1 MTNKEF
7 EGVARILDAAKSIK
21 DEAELICKNASQ
33 LQRRSPIDKMM
44 AEPEAPG
51 TIKDGIYLVCD
62 NEIIEYT
69 PAVTEDIEDIKQRC
83 CGVGVKLGGKSII
96 VALKDFAD
104 RDDITLTCRPD
115 RSGRDGYKNN
125 YEDAGADWDG
135 AGNTEH
141 LKAIGLNSAITLSGG
156 WYIPAVAQWR
166 FICLFRKEINQAL
179 KELDG
184 DELSGW
190 YWTSTEYSAT
200 RAWYLHLSN
209 GNLNYYTKASNRH
222 RVRAVSAFIS

>member
-33 LQRRSPIDKMM
+33 LQRRSPIDKMI

-62 NEIIEYT
+62 NEVIEYT
-69 PAVTEDIEDIKQRC
+69 PGAVTEDIKQRC
-83 CGVGVKLGGKSII
+83 YGVGVKLGGKSII

-104 RDDITLTCRPD
+104 RDDITLTCLPD
-115 RSGRDGYKNN
+115 RTGWDGYKDN

-141 LKAIGLNSAITLSGG
+141 LKAIGLNPAITLSDG

-200 RAWYLHLSN
+200 YAWYLFLST
-209 GNLNYYTKASNRH
+209 GILYYSTKASYRC